1 MKKDEFPVIP
11 ATEYSNRIA
20 AFRARMQKDGI
31 DLAVGFS
38 NLLDPSTVR
47 YFCGFAAV
55 NESAAI
61 IIPAEGR
68 VTVCS
73 GQASSDFAA
82 AENKLADSELAIL
95 PEIGEVSGFEYD
107 FDGQIDF
114 TELFGATAAAHAGVR
129 RIAVLGKLIF
139 PAIIWIKL
147 KAAFPSAEL
156 IEYDGA
162 LYDQRIIKSEN
173 ELACIRKA
181 AGIISG
187 TFGAVIPQISAGM
200 TELEIQALFESEML
214 RRGAESYVQ
223 AFAPMVATGT
233 ARSHISMTRNT
244 RRAVAEKE
252 ILNLAA
258 GCCYE
263 GYNGIIC
270 SPHVLGKPPA
280 EIVSAVKAAY
290 DALNATAAKLRP
302 GVGAREV
309 LNTYT
314 DYLTKTGYI
323 DYCPYGSLHSTGMLE
338 CEAPV
343 FSVKND
349 RQLRENMVICID
361 AYFKGLS
368 WGSFRIEDMYI
379 VGKRG
384 AERITTHND
393 TFLPS
398 WIE

>member
-1 MKKDEFPVIP
+1 MKKDMFPVIP
-11 ATEYSNRIA
+11 ETEYSDRIA
-20 AFRARMQKDGI
+20 AFRARMEKDGI

-47 YFCGFAAV
+47 YFCGFAPV

-61 IIPAEGR
+61 IIP
-68 VTVCS
+68 VTGKTIVCS
-73 GQASSDFAA
+73 GQASSDFATG
-82 AENKLADSELAIL
+82 ENRLADSELAVL

-107 FDGQIDF
+107 FAGQLDF
-114 TELFGATAAAHAGVR
+114 TELFGTVAAAHTGVK

-139 PAIIWIKL
+139 PAVIWNKL
-147 KAAFPSAEL
+147 KAAFPAAEL
-156 IEYDGA
+156 IDYDGA
-162 LYDQRIIKSEN
+162 LYDQRIIKSAA

-181 AGIISG
+181 AGIISD
-187 TFGAVIPQISAGM
+187 TFGSVIPQISAGM
-200 TELEIQALFESEML
+200 TELEIQALFESGML

-223 AFAPMVATGT
+223 AFAPMVATGPV
-233 ARSHISMTRNT
+233 RSHISMTRNT
-244 RRAVAEKE
+244 RRTVSEGE
-252 ILNLAA
+252 MLNLAA

-280 EIVSAVKAAY
+280 EIVDAVKAAY
-290 DALNATAAKLRP
+290 DALNVTAEKLRP

-314 DYLTKTGYI
+314 HYLTKTGYI

-343 FSVKND
+343 FSADNNRELK
-349 RQLRENMVICID
+349 ENMVICID
-361 AYFKGLS
+361 AYFKGLP
-368 WGSFRIEDMYI
+368 WGSFRIEDMYV
-379 VGKRG
+379 VGKDK

-393 TFLPS
+393 AFLPG
-398 WIE
+398 WIK